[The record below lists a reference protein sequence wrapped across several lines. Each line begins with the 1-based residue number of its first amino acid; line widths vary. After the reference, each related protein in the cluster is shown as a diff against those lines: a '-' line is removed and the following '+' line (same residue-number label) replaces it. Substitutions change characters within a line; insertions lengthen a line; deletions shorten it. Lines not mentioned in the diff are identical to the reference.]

1 MKLYV
6 LDGGTLGPYDKSH
19 FFCGRDR
26 GTKIMLPVWQAY
38 IDHPKAKIIVD
49 TGINPETDMPP
60 GFDRIVNRNPDQHI
74 EKQLARVGVTPDEI
88 DVVINTHLHYD
99 HTAYNKL
106 FKKATI
112 IVQKEEMRHAFVPEK
127 FMWSYYQPR
136 SHFDVPDL
144 HYELIEGDYE
154 VVEGVHILST
164 PGHSAG
170 HQSVLVETG
179 EPGPIIIAGDAV
191 YFRESLEHLV
201 IPYIVYDPTQCLV
214 SQKRIARIAQEK
226 EAQVFPSHD
235 ASFNETLKKAPLY
248 YE

>member
-1 MKLYV
+1 MKLYI

-19 FFCGRDR
+19 FSYGRDL

-49 TGINPETDMPP
+49 TGVNPETDMLP
-60 GFDRIVNRNPDQHI
+60 GFDRIVNQNPDQHI
-74 EKQLARVGVTPDEI
+74 EKQLARVGVAPDEI
-88 DVVINTHLHYD
+88 DIVINTHLHYD
-99 HTAYNKL
+99 HTAYNRL

-127 FMWSYYQPR
+127 FEWEFFQPR

-144 HYELIEGDYE
+144 NYELIEGDYE
-154 VVEGVHILST
+154 VVEGVHILAT
-164 PGHSAG
+164 PGHSPG
-170 HQSVLVETG
+170 HQSVLVETK

-191 YFRESLEHLV
+191 YFKESLEQFV
-201 IPYIVYDPTQCLV
+201 IAYIVYDPTQCLA
-214 SQKRIARIAQEK
+214 SLKGIARIAQERG
-226 EAQVFPSHD
+226 ALVFPSHD
-235 ASFNETLKKAPLY
+235 ASFYETLKKAPLY